1 MLWTRIKT
9 AIVLLLIGLP
19 VIYLSNWFYFSF
31 IAIILLLAAREYHQ
45 IYKKGGYNPS
55 LVIMLI
61 SIFLLILFRYLFDFK
76 GSDILLAIIFLVSM
90 GFHTI
95 QYERGKETSAIDL
108 GLTLGAVLYFGWIGG
123 YFISIMFL
131 PSGQWWLLLTIAI
144 IAFSDSGAYFI
155 GRRFGKNK
163 MAPITSP
170 QKTWEG
176 YFGGVLV
183 GLMGGLLVGLLF
195 NQFVEVIN
203 ITNGLILGLVLSVVT
218 PLGDLGESMIKRQF
232 HIKDSS
238 KLLPGHGGAMDR
250 IDTWTWAVCISFYLI
265 IWFF

>member
-45 IYKKGGYNPS
+45 IYRKGGYNPS

-61 SIFLLILFRYLFDFK
+61 SIFLLIFFRYLFDFK

-108 GLTLGAVLYFGWIGG
+108 GLTLGAVLYFGWIGS